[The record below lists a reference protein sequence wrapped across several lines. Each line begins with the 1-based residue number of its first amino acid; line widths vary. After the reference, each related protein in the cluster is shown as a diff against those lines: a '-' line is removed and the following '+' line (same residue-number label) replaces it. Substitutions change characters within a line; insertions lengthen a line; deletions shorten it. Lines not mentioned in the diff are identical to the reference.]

1 VKTKAVRLYGK
12 KDLRLE
18 EFELPEIKENEIL
31 ASVITDSICMSTWKL
46 ANQGADHKKVPNNL
60 AEEPI
65 IVGHEFC
72 GELLEVGGKWAHK
85 YKKGERYVLQ
95 ANLQLPD
102 RPDCPG
108 YSYPYTGGDATY
120 IVISEDVMNQDCLI
134 PYKGDTYFEGSLIEP
149 LSCVIGAFEANYHL
163 KEGSYEHKMGI
174 KEGGNLLIMGG
185 TGPMGLLAID
195 YALHGP
201 LNPKKLVIT
210 DRDPE
215 KLARASKLYPS
226 QKGIEVS
233 YVNVGDV
240 DDQVSLLKETVGGG
254 FDDIFV
260 MVPVGP
266 VVSDAAAMLNPDG
279 CLNFFAGPQDKEF
292 SANVNFYDVHYSF
305 THFVGTS
312 GGNTEDMRKAVK
324 LIENKQVHVANVV
337 THILGLDAVGE
348 TTLNQPA
355 IGGGKKLV
363 YTHKQSELK
372 KVSDIDEQSD
382 LGKILAETD
391 GIWSQKAENYVL
403 ENYPE
408 ILVSAAFFY
417 RLSFKN

>member
-1 VKTKAVRLYGK
+1 MKTKAVRLYGK

-46 ANQGADHKKVPNNL
+46 ANQGANHKKAPNDL
-60 AEEPI
+60 AENPI
-65 IVGHEFC
+65 IIGHEFC

-134 PYKGDTYFEGSLIEP
+134 PYKGETYFEGSLVEP
-149 LSCVIGAFEANYHL
+149 LSCVISAFEANYHL

-174 KEGGNLLIMGG
+174 KPDGNLLIMGG

-201 LNPKKLVIT
+201 IKPKNLVVT
-210 DRDPE
+210 DRDSE
-215 KLARASKLYPS
+215 KLVRAEKLYPS
-226 QKGIEVS
+226 QNGIEVS
-233 YVNVGDV
+233 YVNVANV
-240 DDQVSLLKETVGGG
+240 EDQVSLLKERIGGG

-260 MVPVGP
+260 MIPVNS

-292 SANVNFYDVHYSF
+292 SANINFYDVHYSF

-324 LIENKQVHVANVV
+324 LIEDKQVTVANIV

-363 YTHKQSELK
+363 YTHKQAQLTKLTE
-372 KVSDIDEQSD
+372 IDTNSD
-382 LGKILAETD
+382 LGRILMKTH
-391 GIWSQKAENYVL
+391 GIWNKEAEKYVL
-403 ENYPE
+403 ENYVN
-408 ILVSAAFFY
+408 I
-417 RLSFKN
+417 

>member
-1 VKTKAVRLYGK
+1 MKTKAVRLYGK

-18 EFELPEIKENEIL
+18 EFELPEIKDNEIL

-46 ANQGADHKKVPNNL
+46 ANQGGDHKKAPDNV
-60 AEEPI
+60 AENPI

-108 YSYPYTGGDATY
+108 YSYAYTGGDATY
-120 IVISEDVMNQDCLI
+120 IIISEDVMNQDCLI
-134 PYKGDTYFEGSLIEP
+134 PYKGETYFEGSLIEP

-163 KEGSYEHKMGI
+163 KEGSYEHQMGI
-174 KEGGNLLIMGG
+174 KPEGNLLIMGG

-201 LNPKKLVIT
+201 IRPKNLVIT
-210 DRDPE
+210 DRDAE
-215 KLARASKLYPS
+215 KLARAEKLYPS
-226 QKGIEVS
+226 QDGTTVQ
-233 YVNVGDV
+233 YVNVGEV
-240 DDQVSLLKETVGGG
+240 SDQVALLKEKVDGG

-260 MVPVGP
+260 LVPAEQ
-266 VVSDAAAMLNPDG
+266 VVTDAADLLNPDG
-279 CLNFFAGPQDKEF
+279 CLNFFAGPQNKEF
-292 SANVNFYDVHYSF
+292 SAKVNFYDVHYSF

-324 LIENKQVHVANVV
+324 LIEDKQVKVANVV
-337 THILGLDAVGE
+337 THILGLDAVAE

-363 YTHKQSELK
+363 YTHKQSDLTKLSEVDSASELG
-372 KVSDIDEQSD
+372 E
-382 LGKILAETD
+382 ILAKTE
-391 GIWSQKAENYVL
+391 GIWSKEAEAYVL
-403 ENYPE
+403 NSYPE
-408 ILVSAAFFY
+408 I
-417 RLSFKN
+417 

>member
-1 VKTKAVRLYGK
+1 MKTKAVRLYGK

-46 ANQGADHKKVPNNL
+46 ANQGADHKKAPNDL
-60 AEEPI
+60 AENPI

-134 PYKGDTYFEGSLIEP
+134 PYKGETYFEGSLIEP

-174 KEGGNLLIMGG
+174 KPDGNLLIMGG

-201 LNPKKLVIT
+201 IKPQKLVVT
-210 DRDPE
+210 DRDAE
-215 KLARASKLYPS
+215 KLARAEKLYPS
-226 QKGIEVS
+226 QNGIEVS
-233 YVNVGDV
+233 YINVANV
-240 DDQVSLLKETVGGG
+240 EDQVSLLKETVDGG

-266 VVSDAAAMLNPDG
+266 VVSDAAAILNPDG

-324 LIENKQVHVANVV
+324 LIEDKQVKVANVV

-363 YTHKQSELK
+363 YTHKQSGLTKLSEIEK
-372 KVSDIDEQSD
+372 ESE
-382 LGKILAETD
+382 LGKILAQTD
-391 GIWSQKAENYVL
+391 GIWSKEAENYVL
-403 ENYPE
+403 KYYPN
-408 ILVSAAFFY
+408 I
-417 RLSFKN
+417 

>member
-46 ANQGADHKKVPNNL
+46 ANQGADHKKAPNDL
-60 AEEPI
+60 AENPI
-65 IVGHEFC
+65 IIGHEFC

-95 ANLQLPD
+95 ANLQLLD

-134 PYKGDTYFEGSLIEP
+134 PYKGETYFEGSLIEP

-174 KEGGNLLIMGG
+174 KTDGSLLIMGG

-201 LNPKKLVIT
+201 IKPKKLVVT
-210 DRDPE
+210 DRDEE
-215 KLARASKLYPS
+215 KLARAAKLYPS
-226 QKGIEVS
+226 QNGIEVS
-233 YVNVGDV
+233 YVNVADV
-240 DDQVSLLKETVGGG
+240 DDQVSLLKETAGGG

-260 MVPVGP
+260 MIPVGT

-324 LIENKQVHVANVV
+324 LIEDKQVKVANVV
-337 THILGLDAVGE
+337 THVLGLDAVGE

-372 KVSDIDEQSD
+372 KLSEIETDSE

-391 GIWSQKAENYVL
+391 GIWSKKAENYVL
-403 ENYPE
+403 KYYPN
-408 ILVSAAFFY
+408 I
-417 RLSFKN
+417 

>member
-1 VKTKAVRLYGK
+1 MKTKAVRLYGK

-46 ANQGADHKKVPNNL
+46 ANQGANHKKAPNDL
-60 AEEPI
+60 AENPI
-65 IVGHEFC
+65 IIGHEFC

-134 PYKGDTYFEGSLIEP
+134 PYKGETYFEGSLVEP

-174 KEGGNLLIMGG
+174 KPDGNLLIMGG

-201 LNPKKLVIT
+201 IKPKNLVVT
-210 DRDPE
+210 DRDSE
-215 KLARASKLYPS
+215 KLVRAEKLYPS
-226 QKGIEVS
+226 QNGIEVS
-233 YVNVGDV
+233 YVNVANV
-240 DDQVSLLKETVGGG
+240 EDQVSLLKERIGGG

-260 MVPVGP
+260 MIPVNS

-292 SANVNFYDVHYSF
+292 SANINFYDVHYSF

-324 LIENKQVHVANVV
+324 LIEDKQVTVANIV

-363 YTHKQSELK
+363 YTHKQAQLTKLTE
-372 KVSDIDEQSD
+372 IDTNSD
-382 LGKILAETD
+382 LGRILMKTH
-391 GIWSQKAENYVL
+391 GIWNKEAEKYVL
-403 ENYPE
+403 ENYVN
-408 ILVSAAFFY
+408 I
-417 RLSFKN
+417 

>member
-1 VKTKAVRLYGK
+1 MKTKAVRLYGK

-18 EFELPEIKENEIL
+18 EFELPEIKDNEIL

-46 ANQGADHKKVPNNL
+46 ANQGGDHKKAPDNL
-60 AEEPI
+60 AENPI

-108 YSYPYTGGDATY
+108 YSYAYTGGDATY
-120 IVISEDVMNQDCLI
+120 IIISEDVMNQDCLI
-134 PYKGDTYFEGSLIEP
+134 PYKGETYFEGSLIEP

-163 KEGSYEHKMGI
+163 KEGSYEHQMGI
-174 KEGGNLLIMGG
+174 KPEGNLLIMGG

-201 LNPKKLVIT
+201 IRPKNLVIT
-210 DRDPE
+210 DRDAE
-215 KLARASKLYPS
+215 KLARAEKLYPS
-226 QKGIEVS
+226 QDGTTVQ
-233 YVNVGDV
+233 YVNVGEV
-240 DDQVSLLKETVGGG
+240 SDQVALLKEKVDGG

-260 MVPVGP
+260 LVPAEQ
-266 VVSDAAAMLNPDG
+266 VVTDAADLLNPDG
-279 CLNFFAGPQDKEF
+279 CLNFFAGPQNKEF
-292 SANVNFYDVHYSF
+292 SAKVNFYDVHYSF

-324 LIENKQVHVANVV
+324 LIEDKQVKVANVV
-337 THILGLDAVGE
+337 THILGLDAVAD

-363 YTHKQSELK
+363 YTHKQSDLTKLSEVDSASELG
-372 KVSDIDEQSD
+372 E
-382 LGKILAETD
+382 ILAKTE
-391 GIWSQKAENYVL
+391 GIWSKEAEAYVL
-403 ENYPE
+403 NSYPE
-408 ILVSAAFFY
+408 I
-417 RLSFKN
+417 

>member
-1 VKTKAVRLYGK
+1 MKTKAVRLYGK

-31 ASVITDSICMSTWKL
+31 ASVVTDSICMSTWKL
-46 ANQGADHKKVPNNL
+46 ANQGADHKKAPNDL
-60 AEEPI
+60 ADNPI
-65 IVGHEFC
+65 IIGHEFC
-72 GELLEVGGKWAHK
+72 GEILEVGGKWAHK
-85 YKKGERYVLQ
+85 YKKGEHYVLQ

-134 PYKGDTYFEGSLIEP
+134 PYKGETYFEGSLIEP

-174 KEGGNLLIMGG
+174 KADGNLLIMGG

-201 LNPKKLVIT
+201 IKPKKLVIT
-210 DRDPE
+210 DRDAE
-215 KLARASKLYPS
+215 KLARAEKLYPS
-226 QKGIEVS
+226 QNGIEVS
-233 YVNVGDV
+233 YVNVDGV
-240 DDQVSLLKETVGGG
+240 KDQVSLLKETVGGG

-260 MVPVGP
+260 MIPVAS
-266 VVSDAAAMLNPDG
+266 VVTDAADMLNPDG

-324 LIENKQVHVANVV
+324 LIEEKQVKVANAV
-337 THILGLDAVGE
+337 THVLGLDAVAE
-348 TTLNQPA
+348 TTLNQPE

-363 YTHKQSELK
+363 YTHKQADLTKLSDVSADSE
-372 KVSDIDEQSD
+372 

-391 GIWSQKAENYVL
+391 GIWSQAAENYVL
-403 ENYPE
+403 KNYPE
-408 ILVSAAFFY
+408 I
-417 RLSFKN
+417 

>member
-1 VKTKAVRLYGK
+1 MKTKAVRLYGK

-46 ANQGADHKKVPNNL
+46 ANQGADHKKAPNDL
-60 AEEPI
+60 AENPI
-65 IVGHEFC
+65 IIGHEFC

-174 KEGGNLLIMGG
+174 KADGSLLIMGG

-201 LNPKKLVIT
+201 IKPKKLVVT
-210 DRDPE
+210 DRDTE
-215 KLARASKLYPS
+215 KLARAEKLYPS
-226 QKGIEVS
+226 QNGIEVS
-233 YVNVGDV
+233 YVNVADV
-240 DDQVSLLKETVGGG
+240 EDQVSLLKETAGGG

-260 MVPVGP
+260 MIPVAP
-266 VVSDAAAMLNPDG
+266 VVTDAANMLNPDG

-292 SANVNFYDVHYSF
+292 SAPVNFYDVHYSF

-324 LIENKQVHVANVV
+324 LIEDKQVKVANVV

-348 TTLNQPA
+348 TTLDQPA

-372 KVSDIDEQSD
+372 KISDIPQESE

-391 GIWSQKAENYVL
+391 GIWSQQAENYVL
-403 ENYPE
+403 KNYPN
-408 ILVSAAFFY
+408 I
-417 RLSFKN
+417 

>member
-1 VKTKAVRLYGK
+1 MKTKAVRLYGK

-46 ANQGADHKKVPNNL
+46 ANQGADHKKAPDNL
-60 AEEPI
+60 AENPI

-72 GELLEVGGKWAHK
+72 GEILEVGGKWAHK

-174 KEGGNLLIMGG
+174 KADGNLLIMGG

-201 LNPKKLVIT
+201 IKPKKLVIT
-210 DRDPE
+210 DMDDE
-215 KLARASKLYPS
+215 KLARAAKLYPS
-226 QKGIEVS
+226 QNGIEVS
-233 YVNVGDV
+233 YVNVANV
-240 DDQVSLLKETVGGG
+240 TDQVSLLKETVDGG

-260 MVPVGP
+260 MVPVAP
-266 VVSDAAAMLNPDG
+266 VVTDAANMLNPDG
-279 CLNFFAGPQDKEF
+279 CLNFFAGPQDKAF
-292 SANVNFYDVHYSF
+292 SAPVNFYDVHYSF

-324 LIENKQVHVANVV
+324 LIEDKQVHVANVV

-363 YTHKQSELK
+363 YTHKQAELTKLADISTESE
-372 KVSDIDEQSD
+372 
-382 LGKILAETD
+382 LGKILAETE
-391 GIWSQKAENYVL
+391 GIWSQAAENYVL
-403 ENYPE
+403 KNYPE
-408 ILVSAAFFY
+408 I
-417 RLSFKN
+417 

>member
-1 VKTKAVRLYGK
+1 MKTKAVRLYGK

-46 ANQGADHKKVPNNL
+46 ANQGADHKKAPNNL

-233 YVNVGDV
+233 YVNVGDI

-266 VVSDAAAMLNPDG
+266 VVSDAAAMLNTDG

-408 ILVSAAFFY
+408 I
-417 RLSFKN
+417 

>member
-1 VKTKAVRLYGK
+1 MKTKAVRLYGK
-12 KDLRLE
+12 KDLRLK

-46 ANQGADHKKVPNNL
+46 ANQGADHKKAPNDL
-60 AEEPI
+60 AENPI
-65 IVGHEFC
+65 IIGHEFC

-174 KEGGNLLIMGG
+174 KADGSLLIMGG

-201 LNPKKLVIT
+201 IKPKKLVVT
-210 DRDPE
+210 DRDTE
-215 KLARASKLYPS
+215 KLARAEKLYPS
-226 QKGIEVS
+226 QNGIEVS
-233 YVNVGDV
+233 YVNVADV
-240 DDQVSLLKETVGGG
+240 EDQVSLLKETADGG

-260 MVPVGP
+260 MIPVAP
-266 VVSDAAAMLNPDG
+266 VVTDAANLLNPDG

-292 SANVNFYDVHYSF
+292 SAPVNFYDVHYSF

-324 LIENKQVHVANVV
+324 LIEDKQVKVANVV

-348 TTLNQPA
+348 TTLDQPA

-372 KVSDIDEQSD
+372 KISDIAQESE
-382 LGKILAETD
+382 LGKILTETD
-391 GIWSQKAENYVL
+391 GIWSQQAENYVL
-403 ENYPE
+403 SNYPN
-408 ILVSAAFFY
+408 I
-417 RLSFKN
+417 

>member
-1 VKTKAVRLYGK
+1 MKTKAVRLYGK
-12 KDLRLE
+12 NDLRLE

-46 ANQGADHKKVPNNL
+46 ANQGAKHKKAPNDL
-60 AEEPI
+60 AENPI

-134 PYKGDTYFEGSLIEP
+134 PYKGETYFEGSLVEP

-174 KEGGNLLIMGG
+174 KSDGNLLIMGG

-201 LNPKKLVIT
+201 IKPKKLVVT
-210 DRDPE
+210 DRDSE
-215 KLARASKLYPS
+215 KLARAEKLYPS
-226 QKGIEVS
+226 QNGVEVS
-233 YVNVGDV
+233 YVNVANV
-240 DDQVSLLKETVGGG
+240 EDQVSVLKERIGSG

-260 MVPVGP
+260 MIPVNS

-279 CLNFFAGPQDKEF
+279 CLNFFAGPQDNQF

-324 LIENKQVHVANVV
+324 LIEDQQVKVANIV

-348 TTLNQPA
+348 TTLNQPR

-363 YTHKQSELK
+363 YTHKQSELTK
-372 KVSDIDEQSD
+372 LSEIDEHSD
-382 LGKILAETD
+382 LGKILVETD
-391 GIWSQKAENYVL
+391 GIWSKKAEKYVL
-403 ENYPE
+403 ENYVN
-408 ILVSAAFFY
+408 I
-417 RLSFKN
+417 

>member
-1 VKTKAVRLYGK
+1 MKTKAVRLYGK

-46 ANQGADHKKVPNNL
+46 ANQGADHKKAPNNL

-312 GGNTEDMRKAVK
+312 GGNTEDIRKAVK

-408 ILVSAAFFY
+408 I
-417 RLSFKN
+417 

>member
-1 VKTKAVRLYGK
+1 MKTKAVRLYGK

-46 ANQGADHKKVPNNL
+46 ANQGANHKKAPNDL
-60 AEEPI
+60 AENPI
-65 IVGHEFC
+65 IIGHEFC

-134 PYKGDTYFEGSLIEP
+134 PYKGETYFEGSLVEP

-174 KEGGNLLIMGG
+174 KPDGNLLIMGG

-201 LNPKKLVIT
+201 IKPKNLVVT
-210 DRDPE
+210 DRDSE
-215 KLARASKLYPS
+215 KLVRAEKLYPS
-226 QKGIEVS
+226 QNGIEVS
-233 YVNVGDV
+233 YVNVANV
-240 DDQVSLLKETVGGG
+240 EDQVSLLKERIGDG

-260 MVPVGP
+260 MIPVNS

-292 SANVNFYDVHYSF
+292 SANINFYDVHYSF

-324 LIENKQVHVANVV
+324 LIEDKQVTVANIV

-363 YTHKQSELK
+363 YTHKQAQLTKLTE
-372 KVSDIDEQSD
+372 IDTNSD
-382 LGKILAETD
+382 LGRILMKTH
-391 GIWSQKAENYVL
+391 GIWNKEAEKYVL
-403 ENYPE
+403 ENYVN
-408 ILVSAAFFY
+408 I
-417 RLSFKN
+417 